1 MENLLGKKAKSKVS
15 GFEGVVTARCEYLY
29 TPARVC
35 LTGKSEN
42 GKVPEDYWTEEADIE
57 IVDNDNIERN
67 DPVFQS

>member
-42 GKVPEDYWTEEADIE
+42 GKAPEDYWTEEADIE
-57 IVDNDNIERN
+57 IVDNDDIEGTET
-67 DPVFQS
+67 V